1 MKNKRDARIV
11 ATIRNLIAQGWTD
24 EALLVDT
31 AAEVIGGGD
40 HARKVAQSV
49 YDRHYK
55 IFDNAIN

>member
-1 MKNKRDARIV
+1 MPRNKRDARIV

-31 AAEVIGGGD
+31 ASEVIGGGE
-40 HARKVAQSV
+40 HSRKVAQSV

-55 IFDNAIN
+55 IFEAN

>member
-1 MKNKRDARIV
+1 MPRNNRDARIV

-24 EALLVDT
+24 ETLLVDT
-31 AAEVIGGGD
+31 ASEVIGGGE

-55 IFDNAIN
+55 IFEAN

>member
-1 MKNKRDARIV
+1 MPRNKRDARIV

-31 AAEVIGGGD
+31 AAEVIGGGEN
-40 HARKVAQSV
+40 ARKVAQSV

-55 IFDNAIN
+55 IFEAN